1 MATNNDAM
9 LMRIDTEIK
18 ENKFYES
25 MQHILTFVKR
35 SALRKKYNESL
46 ETLYKY
52 ALVYLGN
59 NQYVLAGE
67 LMDEYVKVAE
77 SGSVA
82 FTPEMVT
89 NLVSVFETPWKSSP
103 HSSDFK
109 NSKEFTSTMSL
120 FTKFMNRAILHSKSA
135 EFPNGN
141 PELHKSLG
149 SFYKE
154 DKQYSKAQANLVYSQ
169 DVELLLDL
177 VNEWKKEDNKIDGDF
192 YYLRAVL
199 MLLASGDTLNA
210 KCFVYML
217 DCNLEDPKTPLPI
230 KVAHLLTESCDPPN
244 PNMFQEMCEKYSGL
258 FNVDKEHSNLLK
270 SVKQH
275 YFRDNI
281 TPGMDNQSG
290 VENALSGFIRAFM

>member
-25 MQHILTFVKR
+25 MQHILTLVKR

-52 ALVYLGN
+52 ALVYLEN

-77 SGSVA
+77 SGSLGL
-82 FTPEMVT
+82 TPEMVT
-89 NLVSVFETPWKSSP
+89 NLLSVFETPWKTSP

-109 NSKEFTSTMSL
+109 QTKEFPSTMTL
-120 FTKFMNRAILHSKSA
+120 FIKFMNRAILYSKSV

-149 SFYKE
+149 AFYKE
-154 DKQYSKAQANLVYSQ
+154 DKQYYKAQANLVYSQ
-169 DVELLLDL
+169 DVELLFEL
-177 VNEWKKEDNKIDGDF
+177 VNEWKNDDNKVDGNY

-199 MLLASGDTLNA
+199 MLLASRDTLNA
-210 KCFVYML
+210 KCFIYML

-230 KVAHLLTESCDPPN
+230 KAAHLLTESCDPPDA
-244 PNMFQEMCEKYSGL
+244 NMFQELCEKYSGL
-258 FNVDKEHSNLLK
+258 FNVNMEYSNLLK
-270 SVKQH
+270 SVKQN
-275 YFRDNI
+275 YFRDSF